1 MRTFRAGV
9 PLSLILVG
17 LLSAACVS
25 TAPAAPTAS
34 TAAVRTAGPTVVT
47 ATSKPAP
54 PRGRRTTQP
63 QTAAPTDA
71 PTDPATDEPSDAPT
85 ESAGPAPTQD
95 PWSLNAGLQRDSMNM
110 RFTIQCPAGGTPR
123 TVWGTTFYTDD
134 SSICT
139 AAVHRGAI
147 TLESGGPVTYEIAP
161 AQDSYEGSTQNGIT
175 TVDYGPWGG
184 TFVIVI
190 E

>member
-34 TAAVRTAGPTVVT
+34 AAAVRTAGPTVVT
-47 ATSKPAP
+47 ATSELPTA
-54 PRGRRTTQP
+54 GAATQP
-63 QTAAPTDA
+63 PTAAPTDA
-71 PTDPATDEPSDAPT
+71 PTQ
-85 ESAGPAPTQD
+85 SAGPAPTQD
-95 PWSLNAGLQRDSMNM
+95 PWALNAGSQRASMNM

-175 TVDYGPWGG
+175 TLDYGPWGG

>member
-9 PLSLILVG
+9 PLSVIVVG
-17 LLSAACVS
+17 FLAAACVS
-25 TAPAAPTAS
+25 TAPAAPTAPTRS
-34 TAAVRTAGPTVVT
+34 SVPSPAGV
-47 ATSKPAP
+47 A
-54 PRGRRTTQP
+54 TQP
-63 QTAAPTDA
+63 PTDA
-71 PTDPATDEPSDAPT
+71 PIDAPT

-95 PWSLNAGLQRDSMNM
+95 PWALNAGSQRNSMNM
-110 RFTIQCPAGGTPR
+110 RFTIQCPPGGTPR
-123 TVWGTTFYTDD
+123 TVWGTTFFTDD

-139 AAVHRGAI
+139 AGVHRGAI

-161 AQDSYEGSTQNGIT
+161 AQESYEGSTQNGIT
-175 TVDYGPWGG
+175 TLDYGPWGG

>member
-25 TAPAAPTAS
+25 TAPAARTAS
-34 TAAVRTAGPTVVT
+34 AAAVRTAGPTVVT
-47 ATSKPAP
+47 ATSKPVP
-54 PRGRRTTQP
+54 PRGGRTTQQP
-63 QTAAPTDA
+63 TAAPTDA
-71 PTDPATDEPSDAPT
+71 PDDSPT
-85 ESAGPAPTQD
+85 QSAGPAPTQD
-95 PWSLNAGLQRDSMNM
+95 PWALNAGSQRNSINM

-139 AAVHRGAI
+139 AGVHRGAI
-147 TLESGGPVTYEIAP
+147 TLQSGGPVTYEIAP

-175 TVDYGPWGG
+175 TLDYGPWGG

>member
-17 LLSAACVS
+17 LLAAACV
-25 TAPAAPTAS
+25 TTAPAGTRAPAAPAD
-34 TAAVRTAGPTVVT
+34 P
-47 ATSKPAP
+47 ATSTDSTDSPRSTRAP
-54 PRGRRTTQP
+54 RDKR
-63 QTAAPTDA
+63 TDA
-71 PTDPATDEPSDAPT
+71 PAGGPSAALTDPP
-85 ESAGPAPTQD
+85 GPEPTQD
-95 PWSLNAGLQRDSMNM
+95 PWALNAGSQRDSMNM

-161 AQDSYEGSTQNGIT
+161 AQESYEGSTQNGIT
-175 TVDYGPWGG
+175 TLDYGPWGG